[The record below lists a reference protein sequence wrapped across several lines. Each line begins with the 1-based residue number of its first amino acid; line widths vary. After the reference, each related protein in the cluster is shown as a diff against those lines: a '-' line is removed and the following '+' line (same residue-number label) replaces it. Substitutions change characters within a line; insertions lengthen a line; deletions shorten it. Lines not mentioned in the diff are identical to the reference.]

1 MEGFFTGELPGTV
14 NAAIAEALPSGD
26 PLDRPDFDAIDYINA
41 QFPSEQ
47 AALEALEPF
56 LAQVTNEIGALPIR
70 SRSYSGTQCRY
81 T

>member
-41 QFPSEQ
+41 KFPSEQ

-56 LAQVTNEIGALPIR
+56 LAQVTNEIGMSPIQR
-70 SRSYSGTQCRY
+70 TSYS
-81 T
+81 